1 MDIIEITKKDGT
13 VEKMEVVSIYMRSDS
28 PYNYIIY
35 RSLETNEYYTGK
47 YIGEKLVKLDTNLDK
62 QELEY
67 AHGVF
72 ESLVGGE

>member
-13 VEKMEVVSIYMRSDS
+13 VEKMEVVSIYARSDS

-47 YIGEKLVKLDTNLDK
+47 YIGEKLVKLDTKLDNK
-62 QELEY
+62 EMEY

-72 ESLVGGE
+72 EALVGGE

>member
-13 VEKMEVVSIYMRSDS
+13 VEKMEVVSIYIRSDK

-35 RSLETNEYYTGK
+35 RSLETNQYYTGK

-62 QELEY
+62 EEMEY

-72 ESLVGGE
+72 KSLVGGE

>member
-13 VEKMEVVSIYMRSDS
+13 VEKMEVVSIYMRSDK

-35 RSLETNEYYTGK
+35 RSLETNQYYTGK

-62 QELEY
+62 EEMEY

-72 ESLVGGE
+72 NALVGGE